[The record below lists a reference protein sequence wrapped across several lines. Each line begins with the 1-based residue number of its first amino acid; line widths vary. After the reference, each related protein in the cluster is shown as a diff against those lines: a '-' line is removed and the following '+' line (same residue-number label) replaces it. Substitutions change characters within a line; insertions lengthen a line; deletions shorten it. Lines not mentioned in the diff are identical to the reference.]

1 MELQKSSSST
11 IGLRI
16 AGGRNKKSSNGFLYI
31 QSINEE
37 SIAAKNGKM
46 KEKDLLLEVS
56 DVMIAEKKTSSFSV

>member
-16 AGGRNKKSSNGFLYI
+16 AGGRNKKSSKGFLYV

-37 SIAAKNGKM
+37 SVAAKNGKL

-56 DVMIAEKKTSSFSV
+56 NVISQ